1 MLELDNPLV
10 SGSLM
15 TQNITLEILDEE
27 NRTMI
32 TDNSSVAIMS
42 SQSPNVTV
50 MKSKSVKA
58 SLGKFTF
65 DDVIVVGPPGT
76 DILLKV
82 NTDSISK
89 EKIANAYPL
98 LKGSLPDIYIK
109 GRLRLCLRGEF

>member
-1 MLELDNPLV
+1 
-10 SGSLM
+10 
-15 TQNITLEILDEE
+15 
-27 NRTMI
+27 MI

-58 SLGKFTF
+58 QSGRFVF

-82 NTDSISK
+82 TTDSISK
-89 EKIANAYPL
+89 EKIANAYPKL
-98 LKGSLPDIYIK
+98 NGTLPDIYVK
-109 GRLRLCLRGEF
+109 GKLRLCLRGEF

>member
-15 TQNITLEILDEE
+15 TQNITLEILDEK

-89 EKIANAYPL
+89 EKSCFSSI
-98 LKGSLPDIYIK
+98 I
-109 GRLRLCLRGEF
+109 CW